1 MKILFPALAV
11 LALLLG
17 TVNAQQQ
24 VQLAVGDVEV
34 KEVEYDAQQTPQFQA
49 AGPDGKNVPNPR
61 DWLEVEVE
69 FEVKGRD
76 DVVIPELLFRYYVG
90 FTDKNGQGRTLTG
103 DVKHI
108 NIVPGE
114 EYFSAVYV
122 SPSTLGDITGDF
134 RKFQPSSVKA
144 VGVEVYYNG
153 VIVGG
158 KSSLAGSN
166 AKFWQATGTSPG
178 VLAKRDTPFA
188 LLWIDRYADSEATR

>member
-1 MKILFPALAV
+1 MKILFSTVAV
-11 LALLLG
+11 MAFFFAS
-17 TVNAQQQ
+17 AQAQSQ

-34 KEVEYDAQQTPQFQA
+34 KDIAFDAQQTPQFQA
-49 AGPDGKNVPNPR
+49 AGPDSKNVPNPR

-69 FEVKGRD
+69 FEVDGRD
-76 DVVIPELLFRYYVG
+76 DIVVPELLFRYYIG
-90 FTDKNGQGRTLTG
+90 FTDTNGQGRTLTG

-114 EYFSAVYV
+114 EYYSAVYV
-122 SPSTLGDITGDF
+122 SPSTLGEITGDF

-144 VGVEVYYNG
+144 VGVEIYYNG

-158 KSSLAGSN
+158 KSTLGGSN

-178 VLAKRDTPFA
+178 ILAKKDTPFA
-188 LLWIDRYADSEATR
+188 LLWIDRYADSEVSQ